1 MENPRTDLLGP
12 RVLGIGVSGKTCGFV
27 VLEPWAIRHLEV
39 RTLRHLNDVMATLR
53 TVRSVR
59 SVARDEGH

>member
-1 MENPRTDLLGP
+1 LADLSKKISSTGTNIAKGEFSSEDGLM
-12 RVLGIGVSGKTCGFV
+12 RCTFIV
-27 VLEPWAIRHLEV
+27 EV